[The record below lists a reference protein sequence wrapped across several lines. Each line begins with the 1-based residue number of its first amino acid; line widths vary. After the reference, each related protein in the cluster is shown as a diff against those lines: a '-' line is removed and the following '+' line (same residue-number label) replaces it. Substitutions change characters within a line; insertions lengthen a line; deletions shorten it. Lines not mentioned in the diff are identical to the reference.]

1 VSDAPRLTFRRTQ
14 RLSGRGSFKL
24 VLEGR
29 ARLDGPQI
37 AVHARPNGGTLHRLG
52 LSVGRKVGS
61 AAARNRIKR
70 LLREAFRLDQQ
81 ALPNDAPAPYDF
93 VIVVRP
99 HEPLSLGE
107 YRSALAA
114 AVRHLHST
122 WTKRHQRQTSR
133 PTDARV
139 QQPDC

>member
-1 VSDAPRLTFRRTQ
+1 MRQ
-14 RLSGRGSFKL
+14 R
-24 VLEGR
+24 
-29 ARLDGPQI
+29 
-37 AVHARPNGGTLHRLG
+37 
-52 LSVGRKVGS
+52 S
-61 AAARNRIKR
+61 AAQALAARVAKNPPGVLRMTKR

-93 VIVVRP
+93 VIVVRA

-133 PTDARV
+133 PTDAQV